1 MFFNLP
7 SLANL
12 MVGMD
17 LEGGRYFFNA
27 VREGDSILY
36 ASDDET
42 ECSLWV
48 MAMYRATGQS
58 HKPTPPLTQDK
69 NSTISK
75 IQGDADKARK
85 HGMED
90 FISADPCQF
99 DHAQLF
105 RMLQNLSLDY
115 RLNDPYASLG
125 WFSPGQVFV
134 LDEYC
139 ARYGVRGCYR
149 HLCYLSDLLDRAEHN
164 HMIDPT
170 LIHYSFAFCA
180 SHVHGNRP
188 DGVGSIAHEEKE
200 RFTDIKERLRVLLE
214 HQITNFRYCFPF
226 GRPEGSLKSTLSL
239 LERVLMKDIV
249 TPVPPEEVRL
259 MIKKSLETAAL
270 VNYTRLSS
278 EAKIEG
284 CIFIF

>member
-1 MFFNLP
+1 
-7 SLANL
+7 
-12 MVGMD
+12 MVGVD
-17 LEGGRYFFNA
+17 LDGGRFFFNA
-27 VREGDSILY
+27 VREGDSILF
-36 ASDDET
+36 ACDDEN

-48 MAMYRATGQS
+48 MALYRATGQS
-58 HKPTPPLTQDK
+58 HKPTPPLTHDK

-75 IQGDADKARK
+75 LQGDADKARK

-90 FISADPCQF
+90 YISADPCTF
-99 DHAQLF
+99 DHASLF
-105 RMLQNLSLDY
+105 RTLQNLTLDF

-149 HLCYLSDLLDRAEHN
+149 HLCYLSDLLDRAERN
-164 HMIDPT
+164 LMIDPT

-188 DGVGSIAHEEKE
+188 DGVGSITHEEKE
-200 RFTDIKERLRVLLE
+200 KFQEVKERLRVLLE
-214 HQITNFRYCFPF
+214 HQITNFRFCFPF
-226 GRPEGSLKSTLSL
+226 GRPEGALKATLSL

-249 TPVPPEEVRL
+249 TPVPPEEVRS

-270 VNYTRLSS
+270 VNYTRLSG

-284 CIFIF
+284 E